1 MCGDIFNYSMLNKRL
16 NIAVLPYDIVW
27 GDKEE
32 NLLSIELLLSKIDS
46 KTDVVVLPELFSTG
60 IISDEE
66 MMYKLS
72 ESNSKKIINSVHSW
86 SKKFNF
92 AICGSFIATTT
103 NKYYNRIFFVEPS
116 GEETFYDKRHL
127 SINKNE
133 AESFLS
139 GTNESPIIRYRGWNL
154 KLISSDDL
162 FYPLWCRNIQNN
174 YDTLLVVS
182 NNTKEEY
189 NHIKHLLSARAIEN
203 QAYVVNSNRSGKDD
217 LGEYEQSSSAIYDYR
232 GANISRIEND
242 VIYAELSQIDLFSYR
257 KEFPIWRNADKF
269 QLLK

>member
-1 MCGDIFNYSMLNKRL
+1 M
-16 NIAVLPYDIVW
+16 
-27 GDKEE
+27 
-32 NLLSIELLLSKIDS
+32 
-46 KTDVVVLPELFSTG
+46 
-60 IISDEE
+60 
-66 MMYKLS
+66 
-72 ESNSKKIINSVHSW
+72 
-86 SKKFNF
+86 
-92 AICGSFIATTT
+92 
-103 NKYYNRIFFVEPS
+103 
-116 GEETFYDKRHL
+116 

-133 AESFLS
+133 AESFSS
-139 GTNESPIIRYRGWNL
+139 GINESPIIRYRGWNL

-174 YDTLLVVS
+174 YDILLVVS

-242 VIYAELSQIDLFSYR
+242 VVYAELSQIDLFSYR
-257 KEFPIWRNADKF
+257 KEFPIWRNV
-269 QLLK
+269 LLTVLHTYLKT